1 MTRKKLTEV
10 QFYFE
15 NVEDGAIPGN
25 IIEDMQFDGVHVERY
40 QHFERGDIIFNKVLI
55 ADNFLIKLDYEL
67 ANKCFTNCN
76 EPMGERLSDFN
87 DIVDIVLCF
96 EDGTQERIGFPWVGS
111 SEDNNEYQRS
121 GLEVNKPFDR
131 NDFSEL
137 DPMLV
142 EDIKESEK
150 NDRFLNRKMLT
161 VYVDKEN

>member
-1 MTRKKLTEV
+1 
-10 QFYFE
+10 
-15 NVEDGAIPGN
+15 
-25 IIEDMQFDGVHVERY
+25 
-40 QHFERGDIIFNKVLI
+40 
-55 ADNFLIKLDYEL
+55 
-67 ANKCFTNCN
+67 
-76 EPMGERLSDFN
+76 MGERLSDFN

-96 EDGTQERIGFPWVGS
+96 EDGTQERIGFQWVGS